1 MRLNYG
7 IIIFI
12 PGAIRPRLLRM
23 EEDESCHPPPKAAW
37 LVRFIRNFKTHTR
50 TRRCLRAHV
59 LSRWYHAW
67 WRIIYFLS
75 FVERRSAA
83 GALRRIL
90 TDVYVSTRTPF
101 TFWRFRRL
109 KALFCWLTRG
119 EKISI
124 KSSTEVKAATGRQ
137 LHLHNNR
144 LTGGSVGEVMI
155 KKRP

>member
-23 EEDESCHPPPKAAW
+23 EEDESCHPPQSCLAGWGRAFHPE
-37 LVRFIRNFKTHTR
+37 FQDTHTHTR

-83 GALRRIL
+83 DALRRIL
-90 TDVYVSTRTPF
+90 TDVYVSTRTRLIHLGGSEG
-101 TFWRFRRL
+101 WRL
-109 KALFCWLTRG
+109 SSGWLTRG

-124 KSSTEVKAATGRQ
+124 KSSTEVKRPPLAANSTF
-137 LHLHNNR
+137 
-144 LTGGSVGEVMI
+144 TTI
-155 KKRP
+155 A